1 MSKDSEEWDDLSESF
16 NKHIISKKE
25 LKQLEER
32 KLIEESDIQLSKELF
47 QDNTLIEKKRISQNL
62 TKIEDL
68 KVCKQKINELTSTKN
83 KK

>member
-1 MSKDSEEWDDLSESF
+1 MLKDSEEWDYLSD
-16 NKHIISKKE
+16 KHITNKKE
-25 LKQLEER
+25 EKQLEER
-32 KLIEESDIQLSKELF
+32 KLIEEADIQLSKELF

-68 KVCKQKINELTSTKN
+68 KVCKQKINKLNVN